1 MSELDRAAEKSARG
15 SIYLFMGNFVS
26 EIINA
31 VGVVLVA
38 RLLTPE
44 EYGVYNVAFV
54 LPFLFVMFSN
64 WGVGAALTRFL
75 ARYQEEGKWSKI
87 RGMVTKGLAF
97 NGGLAVLLTAIMYVS
112 ADFLA
117 EKILLRP
124 GLGGLVRLTAGI
136 VFLFSLFNTINAIY
150 FGLERMDIIAALT
163 VVTSLIRSAMS
174 ALLVSM
180 GYGIPGAL
188 IGYMVGYGVALLIGL
203 ILLGRE
209 LRREDLSADL
219 SGEGSLGDMLRFG
232 FPLFIGSF
240 VMGLGLRYQG
250 LLQVWFASD
259 LVIGNL
265 NIATKFKSLAGLFT
279 VPIASS
285 IYPAFSKFR
294 FDERREE
301 MAKMFGASVRYAT
314 MIVIPV
320 TLLVMVVAEPVVV
333 ALFGREYA
341 LAPFFLAI
349 AVLEF
354 LPVGLGSL
362 SVLPFLNSQGDTGT
376 TLRLNLVSVGIM
388 ATLCTALTWQFGI
401 TGLLVGIV
409 VSAVL
414 GNAYN
419 LFRTLRKYELGFDL
433 LQTLRV
439 AAFSVL
445 AAGLTYGVMEYVSL
459 GNPLVHAF
467 AASFIFLALSMVL
480 APLTGA
486 LTQPDIRTIRGIVQ
500 RGFRGYSLLAPFL
513 DLEERIIHLF
523 QRSSE

>member
-1 MSELDRAAEKSARG
+1 MSDLDRAAEKSARG
-15 SIYLFMGNFVS
+15 SLYLFMGNFVS

-44 EYGVYNVAFV
+44 EYGVYSVAFV

-75 ARYQEEGKWSKI
+75 AMYQGEGRWSMI
-87 RGMVTKGLAF
+87 RGIVTKGLAF
-97 NGGLAVLLTAIMYVS
+97 NGGLSLLLTSIMYVS

-117 EKILLRP
+117 ETILLRP
-124 GLGGLVRLTAGI
+124 GLGGLVRLSSVI
-136 VFLFSLFNTINAIY
+136 VFLFSLFNTISAIY
-150 FGLERMDIIAALT
+150 YGLERMDIIAALI
-163 VVTSLIRSAMS
+163 VVASLIRSVMS
-174 ALLVSM
+174 PLLVRM
-180 GYGIPGAL
+180 GYGVEGAL
-188 IGYMVGYGVALLIGL
+188 IGYMVGYGAALLIGV
-203 ILLGRE
+203 ILLARE
-209 LRREDLSADL
+209 TRREDRSADL
-219 SGEGSLGDMLRFG
+219 SGDGSLGEMLRFG
-232 FPLFIGSF
+232 FPLFLGGF
-240 VMGLGLRYQG
+240 VGGLGLRYQG

-279 VPIASS
+279 VPIAAS

-294 FDERREE
+294 FEEKREE
-301 MAKMFGASVRYAT
+301 MTKMFAASVRYAT
-314 MIVIPV
+314 MLVIPV
-320 TLLVMVVAEPVVV
+320 TLLIMVVAEPIVV

-341 LAPFFLAI
+341 QAPFFLAI
-349 AVLEF
+349 IVLEF

-376 TLRLNLVSVGIM
+376 TLRLNLVGGGITV
-388 ATLCTALTWQFGI
+388 ALCTALTWQFGI
-401 TGLLVGIV
+401 AGLLVGIV
-409 VSAVL
+409 VSGVL

-419 LFRTLRKYELGFDL
+419 LFRTTRKYELGFDL

-439 AAFSVL
+439 AAFSVV
-445 AAGLTYGVMEYVSL
+445 AAGLTYAVMGYIGL
-459 GNPLVHAF
+459 GNPLVHSF
-467 AASFIFLALSMVL
+467 AASFIFLALCMVL

-486 LTQPDIRTIRGIVQ
+486 VTQQDILTIRGIVR

-513 DLEERIIHLF
+513 DLEERLVLLL
-523 QRSSE
+523 QKAK

>member
-1 MSELDRAAEKSARG
+1 
-15 SIYLFMGNFVS
+15 
-26 EIINA
+26 
-31 VGVVLVA
+31 
-38 RLLTPE
+38 
-44 EYGVYNVAFV
+44 
-54 LPFLFVMFSN
+54 
-64 WGVGAALTRFL
+64 
-75 ARYQEEGKWSKI
+75 
-87 RGMVTKGLAF
+87 
-97 NGGLAVLLTAIMYVS
+97 
-112 ADFLA
+112 
-117 EKILLRP
+117 
-124 GLGGLVRLTAGI
+124 VRLTSAI
-136 VFLFSLFNTINAIY
+136 VLPASLFNTISAIY
-150 FGLERMDIIAALT
+150 FGLERMDIIAALI
-163 VVTSLIRSAMS
+163 VGVALIRSTMS
-174 ALLVSM
+174 PLLVSM

-188 IGYMVGYGVALLIGL
+188 MGFMVGYGVALLIGL
-203 ILLGRE
+203 ILLARE
-209 LRREDLSADL
+209 IRREDRSADL
-219 SGEGSLGDMLRFG
+219 PGEGSLGDMLRFG

-240 VMGLGLRYQG
+240 VGGLGLRYQG

-265 NIATKFKSLAGLFT
+265 NIASKFKSLAGLFT
-279 VPIASS
+279 VPIAAS

-294 FDERREE
+294 FEE
-301 MAKMFGASVRYAT
+301 KRGEMVKMFGASVRYAT

-320 TLLVMVVAEPVVV
+320 TLLVVVVSEPIVV

-362 SVLPFLNSQGDTGT
+362 SVIPFLNSQGDTGT

-414 GNAYN
+414 GKAAN
-419 LFRTLRKYELGFDL
+419 LFWTLRKYEMGFDL

-445 AAGLTYGVMEYVSL
+445 AAGLTYAVMEYASL
-459 GNPLVHAF
+459 ANPLLHAF
-467 AASFIFLALSMVL
+467 AASFIFLAFCMVI

-486 LTQPDIRTIRGIVQ
+486 VTQRDIRTIRGIVR
-500 RGFRGYSLLAPFL
+500 RGFRGYTILAPFF
-513 DLEERIIHLF
+513 DLEERLVLIF
-523 QRSSE
+523 QKAS

>member
-1 MSELDRAAEKSARG
+1 LSELDRGAEKSARG
-15 SIYLFMGNFVS
+15 SLYLFMGNFLS

-44 EYGVYNVAFV
+44 EYGVYNIAFV

-75 ARYQEEGKWSKI
+75 ARYQEEGRWGEI
-87 RGMVTKGLAF
+87 RGMIGKGLAF
-97 NGGLAVLLTAIMYVS
+97 NGGLSLLLTAIMYVS

-117 EKILLRP
+117 ETILLRP
-124 GLGGLVRLTAGI
+124 GLGGLVRLTSVI
-136 VFLFSLFNTINAIY
+136 VLLFSLFNTVSAIY
-150 FGLERMDIIAALT
+150 FGLERMDIIAALI
-163 VVTSLIRSAMS
+163 VVVALIRSVMS
-174 ALLVSM
+174 PLLVSM
-180 GYGIPGAL
+180 GYGVPGAL
-188 IGYMVGYGVALLIGL
+188 MGYMVGYGVALLIGL
-203 ILLGRE
+203 ILLARE
-209 LRREDLSADL
+209 IRREDRSADL
-219 SGEGSLGDMLRFG
+219 SGDGSLGDMLRFG

-240 VMGLGLRYQG
+240 VGGLGFRYQG

-294 FDERREE
+294 FDEKREE
-301 MAKMFGASVRYAT
+301 MVRMFGASVRYAT

-320 TLLVMVVAEPVVV
+320 TLLVMVVSEPIVV

-341 LAPFFLAI
+341 QAPFFLAI

-354 LPVGLGSL
+354 LSVGLGSL
-362 SVLPFLNSQGDTGT
+362 SVIPFLNSQGDTGT
-376 TLRLNLVSVGIM
+376 TLRFNLVSVGIM
-388 ATLCTALTWQFGI
+388 VTLCTALTWQFGI

-419 LFRTLRKYELGFDL
+419 LYRTRKKYELDFDL

-439 AAFSVL
+439 ATFSVV
-445 AAGLTYGVMEYVSL
+445 AAGLTYAVMEYVSL
-459 GNPLVHAF
+459 ANSLLHAF
-467 AASFIFLALSMVL
+467 AASFIFIAFCMVL

-486 LTQPDIRTIRGIVQ
+486 VTQQDIRTIRGIVR
-500 RGFRGYSLLAPFL
+500 RGFGGYSILAPFL
-513 DLEERIIHLF
+513 DLEERLVLLF
-523 QRSSE
+523 QKAG

>member
-1 MSELDRAAEKSARG
+1 MSELDRVAEKSARG
-15 SIYLFMGNFVS
+15 SLYLFVGNFLS

-44 EYGVYNVAFV
+44 EYGVYSIALV

-64 WGVGAALTRFL
+64 WGVSAALTRFL
-75 ARYQEEGKWSKI
+75 AMYQEEGRWGVI
-87 RGMVTKGLAF
+87 RGMVGKGLAF
-97 NGGLAVLLTAIMYVS
+97 NGGLALLLSAIMYVS

-117 EKILLRP
+117 ETILLRP
-124 GLGGLVRLTAGI
+124 GLGGLVRLTSVI
-136 VFLFSLFNTINAIY
+136 VFLVSLFNTISAIY
-150 FGLERMDIIAALT
+150 FGLERMDIIAAL
-163 VVTSLIRSAMS
+163 IRSTMS
-174 ALLVSM
+174 PLLVSM
-180 GYGIPGAL
+180 GYGVPGAL
-188 IGYMVGYGVALLIGL
+188 TGYMVGYGVALLIGL
-203 ILLGRE
+203 ILLARE
-209 LRREDLSADL
+209 IRREDRSADL
-219 SGEGSLGDMLRFG
+219 SGDGSLGDMLRFG

-240 VMGLGLRYQG
+240 VMGFGLRYQG

-265 NIATKFKSLAGLFT
+265 NIASKFKSLAGLFT
-279 VPIASS
+279 VPIAAS

-294 FDERREE
+294 FEE
-301 MAKMFGASVRYAT
+301 KRGEMVKMFGASVRYAT

-320 TLLVMVVAEPVVV
+320 TLLVVVVSEPAVV
-333 ALFGREYA
+333 ALFGMEYA
-341 LAPFFLAI
+341 QAPFFLAI

-362 SVLPFLNSQGDTGT
+362 SVIPFLNSQGDTGT
-376 TLRLNLVSVGIM
+376 TLRLNLVGVGIM
-388 ATLCTALTWQFGI
+388 VTLCTALTWQFGI

-414 GNAYN
+414 GSAYN
-419 LFRTLRKYELGFDL
+419 LFRTLKKYELGFDL

-445 AAGLTYGVMEYVSL
+445 AAGLTYAVMEYVSL
-459 GNPLVHAF
+459 ANSLLHAF
-467 AASFIFLALSMVL
+467 AASFIFLALCMVL

-486 LTQPDIRTIRGIVQ
+486 VTQQDIRTIRGIVR
-500 RGFRGYSLLAPFL
+500 RGFRGYSILAPFL
-513 DLEERIIHLF
+513 DLEERLVLLF
-523 QRSSE
+523 QKAR